1 MVGFSCLFSHVVMSH
16 FRKVESA
23 DPVMTKTEKDKI
35 KLLEAQT
42 LIKRHYQLTINDSYT
57 IDVATMSPIKN
68 K

>member
-1 MVGFSCLFSHVVMSH
+1 MSH